1 MDEIE
6 EIKRR
11 LDIVDLI
18 SSYLTLKK
26 AGANYRA
33 LCPFHKE
40 HTPSFMVSKEKQI
53 FKCFGCS
60 LGDDVFAFIM
70 HMENLTFL
78 EALKL

>member
-11 LDIVDLI
+11 IDITDLI

-33 LCPFHKE
+33 VCPFH
-40 HTPSFMVSKEKQI
+40 
-53 FKCFGCS
+53 
-60 LGDDVFAFIM
+60 
-70 HMENLTFL
+70 N
-78 EALKL
+78 